1 MPKLEVELM
10 KNKNHIIKV
19 KPIRD
24 KKILDDFIKELE
36 KGKNG
41 KRNSL
46 IFKLG
51 LSTGLRISDIIKIRI
66 KDVRGKTEFE
76 LIEQKTNK
84 KRKVYLHSVLT
95 ELTEYLNT
103 LDNDQVW
110 LFPNSW
116 HNNKHISSNQYYK
129 ILQKIANTLGLDYI
143 GTHTMRKSFGYWYYK
158 EYKDVATLMTI
169 FNHSSP
175 IITLRYI
182 GITEED
188 IKKTLQN
195 FKIFE

>member
-1 MPKLEVELM
+1 M

-19 KPIRD
+19 EPIRD